1 MSCWRLHSQRYSP
14 VRAVPFGATQTG
26 REPYCDGIMIETASR
41 GEAQVPFGATAS
53 GEAARVALRSAA
65 EGPGRLTY
73 AHASKV
79 RYLGANEIG
88 VHADRPSGDSDL
100 AGRTLEQSGGC
111 AAASRLRRCGRGGDL
126 PPRGDRPLLR
136 GFDARDVGLRR
147 DPPEPIQRRMPV
159 VEDGAG
165 GQRARVQRML
175 FDQPAQAQALLG

>member
-53 GEAARVALRSAA
+53 GEAARIALRSAA

-73 AHASKV
+73 PHASKV

-100 AGRTLEQSGGC
+100 AGPVLEQSRGG
-111 AAASRLRRCGRGGDL
+111 AAASRLRRCRRGRDL
-126 PPRGDRPLLR
+126 PSRGDRPLAR
-136 GFDARDVGLRR
+136 VFEARDVRLRLH
-147 DPPEPIQRRMPV
+147 PPESTHARM
-159 VEDGAG
+159 
-165 GQRARVQRML
+165 
-175 FDQPAQAQALLG
+175 